1 MAQPIRFDV
10 PPPDSRTALHERLE
24 RAPVEHADA
33 ILAGYDILQALHDR
47 GILDITRTALA
58 ASDEL
63 LEKVVEGVNTPS
75 SIRALRNLVFWQ
87 GILGSIEP
95 KWFKGLTEAVPE
107 GLEKATAE
115 RDQPVRLWTLLRR
128 ALSRDSLRGVAAGV
142 DFLESF
148 GRHLHRLEAEN
159 ASALTEKAS
168 SARPRRSPA
177 G

>member
-10 PPPDSRTALHERLE
+10 PPPDSRTVLLERLE
-24 RAPVEHADA
+24 RAPAQHAEA
-33 ILAGYDILQALHDR
+33 ILAACDLLQALHDR
-47 GILDITRTALA
+47 GILDVAATALA

-63 LEKVVEGVNTPS
+63 LEKVVDGVNTPGA
-75 SIRALRNLVFWQ
+75 IRALRNLVFWQ

-107 GLEKATAE
+107 GLEQATAE

-128 ALSRDSLRGVAAGV
+128 ALSKNSLRGLAAGV

-148 GRHLHRLEAEN
+148 GRHLHRLEAESAN
-159 ASALTEKAS
+159 AATQQGVMRA
-168 SARPRRSPA
+168 PRR
-177 G
+177 

>member
-10 PPPDSRTALHERLE
+10 PPPDSRTVLHERLE
-24 RAPVEHADA
+24 RATEQHAEA
-33 ILAGYDILQALHDR
+33 ILAAYDLLQALHDR

-75 SIRALRNLVFWQ
+75 SIRALRNLVFWR

-115 RDQPVRLWTLLRR
+115 RDRPVRLWTLLRR
-128 ALSRDSLRGVAAGV
+128 ALNNNSLRGLAAGV

-148 GRHLHRLEAEN
+148 GRHLHRLEAESAN
-159 ASALTEKAS
+159 AVTEQGVKRA
-168 SARPRRSPA
+168 PRR
-177 G
+177 

>member
-1 MAQPIRFDV
+1 MARPIRFDV
-10 PPPDSRTALHERLE
+10 PPPDAGVAVRERLE
-24 RAPVEHADA
+24 RAPQEHADA
-33 ILAGYDILQALHDR
+33 ILAAYDLLQVLHDR
-47 GILDITRTALA
+47 GILDITRAALA

-63 LEKVVEGVNTPS
+63 LEKAIEGVNTPS

-115 RDQPVRLWTLLRR
+115 RDRPVRLWTLLRR
-128 ALSRDSLRGVAAGV
+128 ALSKNSLRGLAAGV

-159 ASALTEKAS
+159 ANAPTDQGVMRA
-168 SARPRRSPA
+168 PRRPPA
-177 G
+177 R

>member
-1 MAQPIRFDV
+1 MAQPIRFNV
-10 PPPDSRTALHERLE
+10 PPADPRVVLRERLE
-24 RAPVEHADA
+24 RAPEEHAEA
-33 ILAGYDILQALHDR
+33 VLAAYEILQALHDR
-47 GILDITRTALA
+47 GILDVTRSALA

-63 LEKVVEGVNTPS
+63 LEKVVEGVNTPAA
-75 SIRALRNLVFWQ
+75 IRALRNLIFWQ

-95 KWFKGLTEAVPE
+95 KWFKGLVEAVPE

-148 GRHLHRLEAEN
+148 GRHLHTLERDNSKVE
-159 ASALTEKAS
+159 TP
-168 SARPRRSPA
+168 AR
-177 G
+177 